1 VTGAREYRSHIMEG
15 LQRRYRFGDFE
26 VSANSVSRAGVPI
39 TIEPTPFAVLLYLI
53 EHQSEVVSH
62 AALKQAVWGDTHVT
76 DGSQHRAMRA
86 LRRALDDDADAP
98 TFVKTVGRRG
108 YQFVGKAVEVV
119 TVDPAV
125 ATVVTAVLSAIQMSG
140 PGRVSNGLDRS
151 VFVRD
156 VTIPDG
162 STVCV
167 NQRFTKQWELRN
179 DGGVPWVNR
188 YLARQGPCTGKGRL
202 ESADRVPLPTTQPGQ
217 HCIATVELQAPS
229 APGSCQASW
238 KMVEADGRFCF
249 PGPTSVYISV
259 DVIAAPPGP
268 RVT

>member
-1 VTGAREYRSHIMEG
+1 MEG
-15 LQRRYRFGDFE
+15 LQRRYQFGEFE
-26 VSANSVSRAGVPI
+26 VSADGLWRAGVPVA
-39 TIEPTPFAVLLYLI
+39 IEPTPFAVLLYLI
-53 EHQSEVVSH
+53 EHQAEVVSH
-62 AALKQAVWGDTHVT
+62 AELKRAVWSDTHVT
-76 DGSQHRAMRA
+76 TGSQHRAMRA
-86 LRRALDDDADAP
+86 LRRTLGDDAEAP
-98 TFVKTVGRRG
+98 TFIKTVGRRG
-108 YQFVGKAVEVV
+108 YQFVAHAAEVV
-119 TVDPAV
+119 TVDPAL
-125 ATVVTAVLSAIQMSG
+125 ASVVTAVLSVIQTSG

-162 STVCV
+162 STVWV

-202 ESADRVPLPTTQPGQ
+202 QSADRVPLPTTQPGQ
-217 HCIATVELQAPS
+217 HCIASVDLQAPS

-249 PGPTSVYISV
+249 PCPTSVYISV
-259 DVIAAPPGP
+259 DVIAPPRDSRAPEDLAIY
-268 RVT
+268 